1 MRVLAVDFGTSNT
14 VAGLG
19 LDGRPPRLVT
29 IDGSPLM
36 PSAVFLAEDGTF
48 LVGRDADRRARI
60 DPSRYEPNPKRRIDD
75 DTLLLGTSVVPVTS
89 VIAGVLRRV
98 GGEVRRQLGGAP
110 DQVRLTHPA
119 RWGQHRR
126 QILVAAARQAG
137 LSEDPVLVP
146 EPVAAATHFASL
158 SGGGLAD
165 ERALAVYDLGGGT
178 FDIAVVRR
186 RGGGYEVLAEAGLA
200 DLGGLDFDHAV
211 LEHIGASYAEQVDA
225 LAWRGLRTPV
235 DAAGRRVAG
244 ALAADVRDGKEAL
257 SRHPQVDIALPPPFA
272 DLHLTR
278 VEFEELIR
286 PNLSRSID
294 LMRRTIAEAGLTPD
308 RLAGVYLVGGSSRV
322 PLVARLIQQGLGVTP
337 TTLDQPET
345 SVVTGALQLAG
356 VAAPGPVAPGT
367 GVPVRV
373 AGPPPGRRPAVR
385 LPAPRLPTSPRPPRP
400 PSTPDRRGRRCA
412 VLLAGAVTA
421 VLVAVP
427 VGVFVAGNGPGGAAH
442 TATPTDTGYDGYFDD
457 VQIRDYLRPVYGDI
471 RSCNDRGLTE
481 ATAGVA
487 TCTFDNGVR
496 VTVGQAGDTL
506 LTLDQLRRLI
516 SSTVEASDGLTAEP
530 GEWRGGALDTFHPTS
545 SKPGAAL
552 YWDRAQDGVW
562 GYAVSDTLEPDGLA
576 SWWHDHFER

>member
-89 VIAGVLRRV
+89 VIAEVLRRV

-244 ALAADVRDGKEAL
+244 ALAADVRDGK
-257 SRHPQVDIALPPPFA
+257 
-272 DLHLTR
+272 
-278 VEFEELIR
+278 
-286 PNLSRSID
+286 
-294 LMRRTIAEAGLTPD
+294 
-308 RLAGVYLVGGSSRV
+308 
-322 PLVARLIQQGLGVTP
+322 
-337 TTLDQPET
+337 
-345 SVVTGALQLAG
+345 
-356 VAAPGPVAPGT
+356 
-367 GVPVRV
+367 
-373 AGPPPGRRPAVR
+373 
-385 LPAPRLPTSPRPPRP
+385 
-400 PSTPDRRGRRCA
+400 
-412 VLLAGAVTA
+412 
-421 VLVAVP
+421 
-427 VGVFVAGNGPGGAAH
+427 
-442 TATPTDTGYDGYFDD
+442 
-457 VQIRDYLRPVYGDI
+457 
-471 RSCNDRGLTE
+471 
-481 ATAGVA
+481 
-487 TCTFDNGVR
+487 
-496 VTVGQAGDTL
+496 
-506 LTLDQLRRLI
+506 
-516 SSTVEASDGLTAEP
+516 
-530 GEWRGGALDTFHPTS
+530 
-545 SKPGAAL
+545 
-552 YWDRAQDGVW
+552 
-562 GYAVSDTLEPDGLA
+562 
-576 SWWHDHFER
+576 